1 MFRSQAEENEG
12 ERVTKKERE
21 MVECASEKEIQKERE
36 SSWEWYMKTEISFIL
51 HEE

>member
-1 MFRSQAEENEG
+1 LFHSQAEENEG

-21 MVECASEKEIQKERE
+21 RERE
-36 SSWEWYMKTEISFIL
+36 RKSRAWYMKTEISFIL